1 MSESDYQRGL
11 RGGSCPV
18 SIHEYER
25 WKDWKDGN
33 EAYERAQEKQDEEYY
48 MSLLSPEEKRKRLDY
63 KIKEINQK
71 ETKRLEY
78 EAKSQMNRRKQAF
91 KREADIYNT
100 SVISICVLTPII
112 CVIIYFIFW
121 VVFKNSPILPITICM
136 IIAIYNIA
144 RANSNYTKTIEKL
157 KEKQYF

>member
-33 EAYERAQEKQDEEYY
+33 DAYERAQEKQDEENY
-48 MSLLSPEEKRKRLDY
+48 MSLLSHEEKMKRLDE
-63 KIKEINQK
+63 KLKEINQK
-71 ETKRLEY
+71 EARRLEY
-78 EAKSQMNRRKQAF
+78 EAESQINRKKQAF
-91 KREADIYNT
+91 KREEGIYNT
-100 SVISICVLTPII
+100 AIIAICVSTPII

-121 VVFKNSPILPITICM
+121 VIFKNSPILPILIY
-136 IIAIYNIA
+136 IGIAICILV
-144 RANSNYTKTIEKL
+144 RENSNYKREIKKL